1 MDTLQ
6 ISAYSYLKNYDFT
19 TLVKSEEFTVHCNSN
34 IDKKLANS
42 SLRFFSFK
50 KFVDYKKKSLY
61 LQPNYNLTSNIKA
74 CDVEHI

>member
-19 TLVKSEEFTVHCNSN
+19 TLIKSEEFTVHCNSN

-42 SLRFFSFK
+42 SLRFFLL
-50 KFVDYKKKSLY
+50 KSLSITKKILIFAAK
-61 LQPNYNLTSNIKA
+61 LQFNF
-74 CDVEHI
+74 